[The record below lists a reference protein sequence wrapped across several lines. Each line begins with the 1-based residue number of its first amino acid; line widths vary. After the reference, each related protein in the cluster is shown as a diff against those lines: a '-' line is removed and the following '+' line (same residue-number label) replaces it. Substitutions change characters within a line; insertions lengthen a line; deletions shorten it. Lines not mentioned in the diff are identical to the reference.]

1 MKYIY
6 KARTKA
12 GKMETG
18 TIEAYSREAATLLL
32 QKYNIFVTYLEEK
45 DAESS
50 FLHFLKFEGRISK
63 KELAVFFRQL
73 SLMLQSRVPV
83 VASLSSLSNQTNK
96 AGFKKILQEI
106 SNLVQEGVPL
116 SEALSAYPNIF
127 NNFCVSLV
135 KSGESTGNISGSLGY
150 ISQHLELENDVSAK
164 IKQALVY
171 PVFVTCVLFVV
182 LGIIV
187 IEVIPRVVD
196 LIKET
201 NSKPE
206 FFTSLMLQGYVFLGS
221 YWLHMVLGL
230 FFIVIVLLYYFSTKE
245 GKKNYDALSLE
256 APFLGGLLKKVY
268 LARFCSNVS
277 TLISAG
283 ISINKALKI
292 TEDTISNVVYKGII
306 SEIERGVSGGEKMSL
321 VMVKYQSYF
330 PNFIVQ
336 MIRVGEETGKLDTTL
351 MEVVNFYQ
359 KDIKRSVDL
368 FSSLLEPMMIIFLG
382 VIVAILAIS
391 VLSPLYGVLGNI

>member
-32 QKYNIFVTYLEEK
+32 QKYNIFVTYLEEQG
-45 DAESS
+45 DGGS
-50 FLHFLKFEGRISK
+50 FLGFLKFENKVSK
-63 KELAVFFRQL
+63 KELAIFFRQL

-83 VASLSSLSNQTNK
+83 VASISSLSAQTNK
-96 AGFKKILQEI
+96 VGFKKILQEI
-106 SNLVQEGVPL
+106 SGLVQEGVPL
-116 SEALSAYPNIF
+116 SEAFSAYPNIF

-135 KSGESTGNISGSLGY
+135 KSGESTGNISGSLAY
-150 ISQHLELENDVSAK
+150 ISEHLELENDIMAQ
-164 IKQALVY
+164 IRQAMVY
-171 PVFVTCVLFVV
+171 PMFVICVLFVV

-187 IEVIPRVVD
+187 IEVIPRIID

-201 NSKPE
+201 NSKPQ
-206 FFTSLMLQGYVFLGS
+206 FFTSMMLSFYGFLGS
-221 YWLHMVLGL
+221 YWIHMVSGL
-230 FFIVIVLLYYFSTKE
+230 FFAVVILIYYFSTAS
-245 GKKNYDALSLE
+245 GKKNYDALSLNT
-256 APFLGGLLKKVY
+256 PFLGGLLKKVY

-277 TLISAG
+277 TLITAG

-292 TEDTISNVVYKGII
+292 TEDTVNNIVYKGII
-306 SEIERGVSGGEKMSL
+306 SEVERGVSGGEKMSL
-321 VMVKYQSYF
+321 VMVKYQNYF

-336 MIRVGEETGKLDTTL
+336 MIKVGEETGKLDTTL
-351 MEVVNFYQ
+351 MEVVGFYQ

-368 FSSLLEPMMIIFLG
+368 FAGLLEPIMIIFLG
-382 VIVAILAIS
+382 IIVAILAIS

>member
-32 QKYNIFVTYLEEK
+32 QKYSIFVTYLEEQGGG
-45 DAESS
+45 SS
-50 FLHFLKFEGRISK
+50 VLGFLKFENKVSK
-63 KELAVFFRQL
+63 KELAIFFRQL
-73 SLMLQSRVPV
+73 SLMLQARVPV

-96 AGFKKILQEI
+96 TGFKKILQEI
-106 SNLVQEGVPL
+106 SSLVQEGVPL
-116 SEALSAYPNIF
+116 SEALGAYPGIF

-135 KSGESTGNISGSLGY
+135 KSGESTGNISGSLTY
-150 ISQHLELENDVSAK
+150 ISEHLELENDITAQ
-164 IKQALVY
+164 IRQAMVY
-171 PVFVTCVLFVV
+171 PMFVIAVLFVV

-187 IEVIPRVVD
+187 VEVIPRIID

-206 FFTSLMLQGYVFLGS
+206 FFTSIILSFYGFLGS
-221 YWLHMVLGL
+221 YWLHILSGL
-230 FFIVIVLLYYFSTKE
+230 FFVAVILLYYFNTKD
-245 GKKNYDALSLE
+245 GKQNFDALSLNT
-256 APFLGGLLKKVY
+256 PFLGGLLKKVY

-292 TEDTISNVVYKGII
+292 TEDTVSNVVYKGII

-336 MIRVGEETGKLDTTL
+336 MVKVGEETGKLDTTL
-351 MEVVNFYQ
+351 MEVVGFYQ

-368 FSSLLEPMMIIFLG
+368 FAGLLEPIMIIFLG

>member
-18 TIEAYSREAATLLL
+18 TIEAYSREAAALLL
-32 QKYNIFVTYLEEK
+32 QKYNIFVTYLEEQGS
-45 DAESS
+45 ESS
-50 FLHFLKFEGRISK
+50 FLGFLKFENKVSK
-63 KELAVFFRQL
+63 KELAIFFRQL
-73 SLMLQSRVPV
+73 SLMLQSRVAV
-83 VASLSSLSNQTNK
+83 VASLSSLSNQTNR
-96 AGFKKILQEI
+96 AGFKKVLQEL

-135 KSGESTGNISGSLGY
+135 KSGESTGNISGSLAY
-150 ISQHLELENDVSAK
+150 ISEHLELENDILSQ
-164 IKQALVY
+164 IRQAMVY
-171 PVFVTCVLFVV
+171 PMFVICVLFVV
-182 LGIIV
+182 LGIIM
-187 IEVIPRVVD
+187 IEVIPRIID

-206 FFTSLMLQGYVFLGS
+206 FFTSVMLSFYGFLGS
-221 YWLHMVLGL
+221 YWIHMVSGL
-230 FFIVIVLLYYFSTKE
+230 FFVTIFLIYYFSTVP
-245 GKKNYDALSLE
+245 GKKSYDALSLNT
-256 APFLGGLLKKVY
+256 PFLGGLLKKVY

-292 TEDTISNVVYKGII
+292 TEDTVSNVVYKGII

-321 VMVKYQSYF
+321 VMMKYQNYF

-336 MIRVGEETGKLDTTL
+336 MIKVGEETGKLDTTL
-351 MEVVNFYQ
+351 MEVVGFYQ

-368 FSSLLEPMMIIFLG
+368 FSGLLEPMMIIFLG